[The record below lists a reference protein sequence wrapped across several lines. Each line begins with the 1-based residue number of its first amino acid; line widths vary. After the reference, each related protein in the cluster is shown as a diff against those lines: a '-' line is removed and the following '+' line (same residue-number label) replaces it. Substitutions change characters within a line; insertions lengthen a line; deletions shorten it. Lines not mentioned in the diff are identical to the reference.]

1 MLHYS
6 LDYHVTIASDCIVP
20 GLFWKW
26 FVCSIIISIVP
37 VSRAFVQC
45 VRTEYINHLM
55 IVQLISALGC
65 VI

>member
-6 LDYHVTIASDCIVP
+6 LDYYVTIASDCIVP

-26 FVCSIIISIVP
+26 VLCSIIIIIVH
-37 VSRAFVQC
+37 VSRAFVQH
-45 VRTEYINHLM
+45 VRTEYINCLM
-55 IVQLISALGC
+55 IVQVISALGC

>member
-26 FVCSIIISIVP
+26 VVCSVIIIIVH
-37 VSRAFVQC
+37 VSRAFVQH

-55 IVQLISALGC
+55 IVQLMFSLGC